1 MRSNSTAVLH
11 NTVTSLLWWSVH
23 VRELLEPDTSF
34 YCAIDAVTAL
44 VSVVG
49 LVALAMISPGGVGA
63 RELVGHVVG
72 FFCS

>member
-1 MRSNSTAVLH
+1 M
-11 NTVTSLLWWSVH
+11 H